1 MDAKSPVKKVK
12 RRLNSFSDSSEP
24 SALCPPSTVTSS
36 QSSLRPLESTC
47 LSGTAHVLH
56 HHPGQELDLSSI
68 PGGIKTPNRTPRKN
82 FQNIEDYSSPGKKVM
97 FNMAPQPPTPKL
109 GLAAKPILKTP
120 VKTTESSPGRQSP
133 FLTPSRQNLGFK
145 TPVKTPS
152 KVAMKL
158 SLTPKKE
165 DPILEPKSQVSRSMT
180 PCKSPRTM
188 LPSPLTTHCS
198 SRLTPGKRNIG
209 K

>member
-1 MDAKSPVKKVK
+1 MKVK

-24 SALCPPSTVTSS
+24 SALCHPSTVTSS

-56 HHPGQELDLSSI
+56 HHPGQELDLSTI
-68 PGGIKTPNRTPRKN
+68 PVGIKTPKKTQNQKTPRKN
-82 FQNIEDYSSPGKKVM
+82 FENIEDYSSPGKKVM

-109 GLAAKPILKTP
+109 GLTAKSILKTP
-120 VKTTESSPGRQSP
+120 LKTECSPARQSP

-145 TPVKTPS
+145 TPS

-165 DPILEPKSQVSRSMT
+165 NPIQEPKSQVSRSMT

-198 SRLTPGKRNIG
+198 STTTT
-209 K
+209 